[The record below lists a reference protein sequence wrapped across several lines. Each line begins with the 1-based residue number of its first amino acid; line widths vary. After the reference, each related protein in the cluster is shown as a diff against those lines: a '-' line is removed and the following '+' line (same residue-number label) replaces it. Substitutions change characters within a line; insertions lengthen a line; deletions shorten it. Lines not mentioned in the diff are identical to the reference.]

1 MPSMTQEQYTQFLLR
16 THKKSPEAPALDG
29 VERERD
35 LHDDIIEFCNAQ
47 WPPWKFIHARMD
59 KRSTIAVGANDFTI
73 FASRGRTFCI
83 ECKRKNEKLDPD
95 QLIWQK
101 QMDMLGHRV
110 FVVRNM
116 DEFREVV
123 K

>member
-1 MPSMTQEQYTQFLLR
+1 MTNAEYQQFLLR
-16 THKKSPEAPALDG
+16 TQKKSPETPVLDG
-29 VERERD
+29 VDRERD
-35 LHDDIIEFCNAQ
+35 LHDDIIDYCNNQ
-47 WPPWKFIHARMD
+47 WPRWLYIHARMD

-73 FASRGRTFCI
+73 FASGGRTFCI

-101 QMDMLGHRV
+101 EMEMLGHRV
-110 FVVRNM
+110 FVCRNM